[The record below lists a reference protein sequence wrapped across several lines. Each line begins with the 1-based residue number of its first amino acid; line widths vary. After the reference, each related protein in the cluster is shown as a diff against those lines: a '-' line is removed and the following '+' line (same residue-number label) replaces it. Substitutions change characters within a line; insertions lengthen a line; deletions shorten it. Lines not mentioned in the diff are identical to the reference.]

1 METVISIEHLEKSFG
16 DHKVLLDVNLSV
28 GKGEVISVIG
38 SSGSGKSTMLRCI
51 NLLEEPT
58 GGVIRYKG
66 EDILSLNTSK
76 YRTHVGMV
84 FQQFNLFENMSA
96 LENCVRPQIKVL
108 KRKRA
113 EAEAVAREYIDKVGM
128 SAFINARPSQ
138 LSGGQKQRIAIA
150 RALSMN
156 PEVILFDEPTSA
168 LDPEMVG
175 EVLDVIKRLA
185 KTGLTMIVVTHE
197 MAFAREVSDRVIFM
211 DGGIVLEEGTPAE
224 LFGNPKK
231 PRTREFLSRFLNG

>member
-175 EVLDVIKRLA
+175 EVLDVIKSLA
-185 KTGLTMIVVTHE
+185 KTGLTMIVDTHE